1 MATVDVLSTSQGR
14 STAGASLAVTYK
26 TIWVGTEYVRTFFGN
41 LFRTFSEHNFPELVN
56 RSSLKWRAWI
66 KLFVFAILIIVCY
79 LKYIKYLRIF
89 TLNTAH

>member
-14 STAGASLAVTYK
+14 PAADA
-26 TIWVGTEYVRTFFGN
+26 
-41 LFRTFSEHNFPELVN
+41 
-56 RSSLKWRAWI
+56 SLKWRSWI

-89 TLNTAH
+89 TLNTANYIATHADIHCSFIH